1 MFGKVVQGLLELLW
15 PHRTDCLICQ
25 SPLAGS
31 SEPSGLVCDQCLTSM
46 AFDPREPRCAN
57 CTRPTYAADGLCAE
71 CAEGSP
77 FGMVFS
83 LGPHKDAL
91 REAIHHFKFEDR
103 RDLGAV
109 LGRRLAGRV
118 SVPYDCVVPVPLHRS
133 RLRERGYNQ
142 AAVVGREIA
151 AKLGVPLHEGVLV
164 RLRRT
169 GHQAKLHRSN
179 RLHNLQGA
187 FGVTSSTPPWA
198 GRRVLL
204 VDDVLTT
211 GATAAAAATELY
223 GSGARSVDLA
233 VLAVSTTP
241 VRGKLKTH
249 P

>member
-1 MFGKVVQGLLELLW
+1 MFGQILQGLLELFW
-15 PHRTDCLICQ
+15 PRRTACLICEG
-25 SPLAGS
+25 SLAACS
-31 SEPSGLVCDQCLTSM
+31 APSGLVCDQCLESM
-46 AFDPREPRCAN
+46 AFDPRDPRCAN
-57 CTRPTYAADGLCAE
+57 CTRPTYAADGICAE

-83 LGPHKDAL
+83 LGPHRDAL

-103 RDLGAV
+103 RELGTV
-109 LGRRLAGRV
+109 LGRRLAGRI
-118 SVPYDCVVPVPLHRS
+118 SVPYDCVVPIPLHRT

-164 RLRRT
+164 RQRRT

-187 FGVTSSTPPWA
+187 FGVAGPAVPWT
-198 GRRVLL
+198 GKRVLL

-233 VLAVSTTP
+233 VLAVSITP